1 MNLQG
6 FPSREA
12 IAAHQLQQL
21 GKLLQEVRAGNRFYA
36 PRLERAGLSGELR
49 SLDDFFR
56 KMPFTRK
63 DEIAADQQA
72 HPPYGTNLTSPLGAY
87 NRFTQTSATSGAP
100 LRWLDTPQSWQWM
113 LDNWKQVLAAAE
125 VAPGDALYFAF
136 SFGPFLGFW
145 TAFEAACQMG
155 CRCLP
160 GGGLSSLAR
169 LQAIRDNAVDVLCC
183 TPTYAAHLGQVAAQE
198 RIDLA
203 ALAVRTIVVA
213 GEPGGSVPAVREQ
226 IETAWPRAT
235 VFDHHGMT
243 EVGPATYQCPGRPCT
258 LMVIESSY
266 IAEIVDPLGGKPVA
280 RGEVGELVLTTLG
293 RVGSPLLRY
302 RTGDLVQENLDIA
315 LREGRQEMALR
326 GGILGRADVMVLVR
340 GVNLYPAAVEY
351 LMLSLPEVAVY
362 QVEVDARGPMV
373 ELHLRVEP
381 AEAGVAGGAPSTL
394 GPDRDDAEL
403 AARVQSQ
410 FRAAFNLRV
419 PVTVCPPGALP
430 RGEMKSRRWIRRKE

>member
-1 MNLQG
+1 MNPQC
-6 FPSREA
+6 FPSRDEILA
-12 IAAHQLQQL
+12 RQLQQL
-21 GKLLQEVRAGNRFYA
+21 RKLLATAAVGNPFYA
-36 PRLERAGLSGELR
+36 PRLREAGLVAELG

-56 KMPFTRK
+56 NMPFTRK
-63 DEIAADQQA
+63 EEITADQQA
-72 HPPYGTNLTSPLGAY
+72 HPPYGTNLTFPLSAY
-87 NRFTQTSATSGAP
+87 TRFTQTSATSGVP
-100 LRWLDTPQSWQWM
+100 LRWLDTPESWQWM

-125 VAPGDALYFAF
+125 IKPGDALYFAF

-145 TAFEAACQMG
+145 TAFEAACQIG

-169 LQAIRDNAVDVLCC
+169 LQAMRDNAVDVLCC
-183 TPTYAAHLGQVAAQE
+183 TPTYAVHLGQVAAVE

-203 ALAVRTIVVA
+203 ALAVRTIIVA
-213 GEPGGSVPAVREQ
+213 GEPGGSVPTTREQ
-226 IETAWPRAT
+226 IECAWPRAT

-243 EVGPATYQCPGRPCT
+243 EVGPVTYQCPGRPCT

-266 IAEIVDPLGGKPVA
+266 IAEIIDPLSGKAVP

-293 RVGSPLLRY
+293 RIGSPLIRY
-302 RTGDLVQENLDIA
+302 RTGDLVRENLDIA
-315 LREGRQEMALR
+315 PREGRHELALR
-326 GGILGRADVMVLVR
+326 GGILGRADDMILVR
-340 GVNLYPAAVEY
+340 GVNLYPAAVEN

-373 ELHLRVEP
+373 ELHVRVEP
-381 AEAGVAGGAPSTL
+381 SGAGT
-394 GPDRDDAEL
+394 PDRDEVEL

-419 PVTVCPPGALP
+419 PVTVCPPGVLP
-430 RGEMKSRRWIRRKE
+430 KGEMK

>member
-1 MNLQG
+1 MSPSC

-12 IAAHQLQQL
+12 IAAHQLPQL
-21 GKLLQEVRAGNRFYA
+21 RTLLQALAAGNRFYA
-36 PRLERAGLSGELR
+36 PRLQEAGLAGEIR
-49 SLDDFFR
+49 TLDDFFR
-56 KMPFTRK
+56 NMPFTRK
-63 DEIAADQQA
+63 EEIAADQQA
-72 HPPYGTNLTSPLGAY
+72 HPPYGTNLTFPLAAY

-113 LDNWKQVLAAAE
+113 LDNWKQVFAAAE
-125 VAPGDALYFAF
+125 VAPADALYFAF

-169 LQAIRDNAVDVLCC
+169 LRAIRDNAVDVLCC
-183 TPTYAAHLGQVAAQE
+183 TPTYAAHLGQVAAQQH
-198 RIDLA
+198 IDLA
-203 ALAVRTIVVA
+203 ALGVRTIIVA
-213 GEPGGSVPAVREQ
+213 GEPGGSVPTTREQ
-226 IETAWPRAT
+226 IERAWPRAT

-243 EVGPATYQCPGRPCT
+243 EVGPVSYQCPGRPCT

-266 IAEIVDPLGGKPVA
+266 IAEIIEPLGDRPVP
-280 RGEVGELVLTTLG
+280 RGEPGELVLTTLG
-293 RVGSPLLRY
+293 RVGSPLVRY
-302 RTGDLVQENLDIA
+302 RTGDLVRENLDIA
-315 LREGRQEMALR
+315 VREGRHELALR
-326 GGILGRADVMVLVR
+326 GGILGRADDMVLVR
-340 GVNLYPAAVEY
+340 GVNLYPAAVEN

-362 QVEVDARGPMV
+362 QVEVDARGPLV

-381 AEAGVAGGAPSTL
+381 AAAASDEGQ
-394 GPDRDDAEL
+394 L

-430 RGEMKSRRWIRRKE
+430 RGEMKSWRWVRR